1 MSYDNTNRGQI
12 WKNDR
17 KTEEKQP
24 DFSGNLNV
32 NGVEYWVS
40 GWRPKAS
47 YKKGAAALTFS
58 IKPKEP
64 AGNAQSYGSSTQQN
78 QGSVSVPYQKQ
89 NAPVQKTAELP
100 SSPESMDDFDVDKIP
115 F

>member
-17 KTEEKQP
+17 KTEEKHA
-24 DFSGNLNV
+24 DFTGNLNV
-32 NGVEYWVS
+32 NGVEYWIN
-40 GWRPKAS
+40 GWKRKDS
-47 YKKGAAALTFS
+47 YSKGAAALTFS

-64 AGNAQSYGSSTQQN
+64 AGNAHSYGSSPQQS

-89 NAPVQKTAELP
+89 NANVQKTAESP
-100 SSPESMDDFDVDKIP
+100 SSPESMDDFDDDIP